1 MNEIMTYPIDNQP
14 YDLASEE
21 FETEYENEQYY
32 NDEDNLSEVSNIYD
46 EESILENEH
55 SNIDFDMIDDMK
67 EADRLGMTL
76 EELYKM
82 YDEINNFQEDI
93 RDYAPEWPFDHSS
106 GYQDEGLEECM

>member
-1 MNEIMTYPIDNQP
+1 MIYSFANEP
-14 YDLASEE
+14 YDLACEE
-21 FETEYENEQYY
+21 FHSDNESDDELSVISYVYE
-32 NDEDNLSEVSNIYD
+32 EDD
-46 EESILENEH
+46 ILENEH

-93 RDYAPEWPFDHSS
+93 RDYAPE
-106 GYQDEGLEECM
+106 

>member
-1 MNEIMTYPIDNQP
+1 MIYSFANEP
-14 YDLASEE
+14 YDLACEE
-21 FETEYENEQYY
+21 FHSDNESDDELSVISYVYE
-32 NDEDNLSEVSNIYD
+32 EDD
-46 EESILENEH
+46 ILENEH

-82 YDEINNFQEDI
+82 YHEINNFQEDI
-93 RDYAPEWPFDHSS
+93 RDYAPEWPFDNSS

>member
-1 MNEIMTYPIDNQP
+1 MIYSFANEP
-14 YDLASEE
+14 YDLACEE
-21 FETEYENEQYY
+21 FHSDNESDDELSVISYVYE
-32 NDEDNLSEVSNIYD
+32 EDD
-46 EESILENEH
+46 ILENEH

-67 EADRLGMTL
+67 EADRLDMTL

>member
-1 MNEIMTYPIDNQP
+1 MIYSFANEP
-14 YDLASEE
+14 YDLACEE
-21 FETEYENEQYY
+21 FHSDNESDDELSVISYVYE
-32 NDEDNLSEVSNIYD
+32 EDD
-46 EESILENEH
+46 ILENEH

-93 RDYAPEWPFDHSS
+93 RDYAPEWPFDNSS